1 GDKEE
6 QGNDN
11 NAAEEPVTAVD
22 DVVDQ
27 SIQSPTPFT
36 PPPQQP
42 PDIPS
47 TSHVQSPPPKQ
58 QSSLPAQP
66 QGADFPMSL
75 LQEAVDACAALARRV
90 EHLKHDKVAQ
100 DLEIIMRKVGTSQRI
115 ETSDDT
121 IIEDM
126 SNQGRVIDE
135 SDKDEADVPAAP
147 VNAAAVM
154 TTAAPVKVVVPSTRQ
169 RRGVVIR
176 DPEEES
182 SAKIP
187 TKTKSKDKGKG
198 IMVEEPKPIKKK
210 QQVELDEAYARK
222 LQEELN

>member
-1 GDKEE
+1 EHGDKEE

-47 TSHVQSPPPKQ
+47 TSHVQSPPPQQ

-75 LQEAVDACAALARRV
+75 LQEA
-90 EHLKHDKVAQ
+90 
-100 DLEIIMRKVGTSQRI
+100 RI

-135 SDKDEADVPAAP
+135 SDKDE
-147 VNAAAVM
+147 VNDAAVM
-154 TTAAPVKVVVPSTRQ
+154 TTAALVKVVVPSTRR
-169 RRGVVIR
+169 RRGVRYQVMK
-176 DPEEES
+176 
-182 SAKIP
+182 KIP
-187 TKTKSKDKGKG
+187 QTEAQARRNMMVYLKNTAGFTLDYFKG
-198 IMVEEPKPIKKK
+198 ISYDGIH
-210 QQVELDEAYARK
+210 
-222 LQEELN
+222 